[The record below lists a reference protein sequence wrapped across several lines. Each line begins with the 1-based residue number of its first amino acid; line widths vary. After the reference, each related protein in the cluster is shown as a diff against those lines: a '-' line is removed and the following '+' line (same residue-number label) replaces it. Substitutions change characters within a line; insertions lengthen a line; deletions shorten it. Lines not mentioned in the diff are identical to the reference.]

1 MISQTGE
8 YALRAVVCLADTEHS
23 AMTAQQIAAI
33 GKVPPGYMAKVLMAL
48 SRAGILHSRRGLKGG
63 FTLARPASELT
74 VLEVLD
80 AVDPVQ
86 RIRNCPLGVDE
97 HAGKLCALHQRL
109 DAVAAQVEG
118 AFGSQ
123 RILDLLD
130 RSTSNRPLCLS
141 TAEADRVEV
150 QERSESITRP
160 HVTRQQSSV
169 ADGAGKVG
177 SRNEPR

>member
-8 YALRAVVCLADTEHS
+8 YALRAVVCLADADHA
-23 AMTAQQIAAI
+23 AMTAQQIAAV

-74 VLEVLD
+74 VLEVLE

-86 RIRNCPLGVDE
+86 RIRTCPLGIED

-123 RILDLLD
+123 RILELLD
-130 RSTSNRPLCLS
+130 RSTSSRPLCLS

-150 QERSESITRP
+150 RQRSESITRP
-160 HVTRQQSSV
+160 YIAKEQSAPS
-169 ADGAGKVG
+169 DGAGKVG
-177 SRNEPR
+177 TRNEPR